1 MISAAPQSIYRSTR
15 TLHITAIAA
24 VIIIVIGIIVY
35 YLSKSW
41 IVSAVAILVS
51 TGLTAFIM
59 VANKRL
65 KRDAEVKKM
74 EFVFPDF
81 LEMMSSNLRA
91 GMTIDRALLTS
102 AREEFSPLDKEILKL
117 GKDLVTGKEI
127 EHALNDM
134 ANRINSERIKKTLML
149 IISGIRSGGNLATLL
164 QETASNVRERAFVEK
179 RAASSVL
186 MYVIFICF
194 AIAVG
199 APLLFSLSTVLV
211 GTLSN
216 ILSTLPP
223 IDAGAQQLPFTL
235 TKIAITPE
243 FVTYYAVLFILVTN
257 LLGCLVLGM
266 VGKGDEKAGIKYFVP
281 LVVVSLLVFFGVKT
295 ILSSYFGGLF
305 S

>member
-1 MISAAPQSIYRSTR
+1 MNTTTPPQSIMESTR
-15 TLHITAIAA
+15 PIQIAA
-24 VIIIVIGIIVY
+24 GAIIIVGIITFYV
-35 YLSKSW
+35 SKSW
-41 IVSAVAILVS
+41 VASAVSILVS
-51 TGLTAFIM
+51 IGLSAFII

-65 KRDAEVKKM
+65 KRTNEVKKM
-74 EFVFPDF
+74 EDIFPDF

-91 GMTIDRALLTS
+91 GMTIDRALLLS
-102 AREEFSPLDKEILKL
+102 AREEFAPLDKEIFKL

-127 EHALNDM
+127 EHSLKDM
-134 ANRINSERIKKTLML
+134 ADRINSERIRKTLML
-149 IISGIRSGGNLATLL
+149 LISGIRSGGNLATLL
-164 QETASNVRERAFVEK
+164 QETATNVRERSFVEK

-194 AIAVG
+194 AISVG

-211 GTLSN
+211 DTLSS
-216 ILSTLPP
+216 ILSTLPA
-223 IDAGAQQLPFTL
+223 IDAGSQQLPFTL
-235 TKIAITPE
+235 TAIAITPT
-243 FVTYYAVLFILVTN
+243 FVTYYAILFIIATN

-266 VGKGDEKAGIKYFVP
+266 VGSGDEKAGIKYFVP

>member
-1 MISAAPQSIYRSTR
+1 MNTMPQSIYKSTR
-15 TLHITAIAA
+15 PLQIAA
-24 VIIIVIGIIVY
+24 AIIVVIGIITY
-35 YLSKSW
+35 YVSKSW
-41 IVSAVAILVS
+41 VASAVSLLVTS
-51 TGLTAFIM
+51 AMAAFVII
-59 VANKRL
+59 ANKRI
-65 KRDAEVKKM
+65 KIDAEVKKM
-74 EFVFPDF
+74 ELVFPDF

-91 GMTIDRALLTS
+91 GMTIDRALLVS

-127 EHALNDM
+127 EHALKDM
-134 ANRINSERIKKTLML
+134 AERINSEKIKKTLML

-164 QETASNVRERAFVEK
+164 QETATNVRERSFIEK

-211 GTLSN
+211 STLSS

-223 IDAGAQQLPFTL
+223 VDAGAQQLPFTL
-235 TKIAITPE
+235 TSIAITPA
-243 FVTYYAVLFILVTN
+243 FVTYYSILFIIATN

-266 VGKGDEKAGIKYFVP
+266 VSKGDEKAGIKYFIP
-281 LVVVSLLVFFGVKT
+281 LVMVSLIVFFGIKT

>member
-1 MISAAPQSIYRSTR
+1 MISTAQQSIHRSTR
-15 TLHITAIAA
+15 SLHILVIAA
-24 VIIIVIGIIVY
+24 GIIFVMGIIAY

-41 IVSAVAILVS
+41 VVSAVTILVS
-51 TGLTAFIM
+51 AGLTAFVI

-65 KRDAEVKKM
+65 KREAEVKKM

-149 IISGIRSGGNLATLL
+149 IVSGIRSGGNLATLL

-186 MYVIFICF
+186 MYVIFFCF

-211 GTLSN
+211 DTLSS

-243 FVTYYAVLFILVTN
+243 FVTYYAILFILATN

-266 VGKGDEKAGIKYFVP
+266 VSKGDEKAGIKYFITSARAFP
-281 LVVVSLLVFFGVKT
+281 AASP
-295 ILSSYFGGLF
+295 
-305 S
+305 